1 MLLSFVHRFNLAMM
15 LPTQLRRTLSNPPQS
30 RRQLQ
35 FRRSAFNQDPVPGVS
50 IRIHFESFRRRPSI
64 ARCSLGRWKT
74 CPLLPRNLL
83 VSESR
88 HGLSKPS
95 SGNQSRRLDAFCVCI
110 SSGSPTSC
118 LGCSSCRTLAS
129 LSYQSLLFFLL
140 PVLPQCAGS
149 DSRCF
154 IKASQN
160 FEPPRAETA
169 AG

>member
-1 MLLSFVHRFNLAMM
+1 M
-15 LPTQLRRTLSNPPQS
+15 LSNPPQS

-35 FRRSAFNQDPVPGVS
+35 FREAFRRSAFNQDPVPGVS
-50 IRIHFESFRRRPSI
+50 IGIHFESFRRRPSI
-64 ARCSLGRWKT
+64 AKCSLGRWKT

-110 SSGSPTSC
+110 SSGSPMSC